1 MATHAIRPI
10 APLYRV
16 GDETFRQVTL
26 SASQDFSEGAVIVQ
40 NASDGTYE
48 EGGTDP
54 SAISGIALAAADD
67 YTWREDT
74 FGFTAQAVPV
84 ASPDQVFRGSLASA
98 AATEA
103 SPVTTADVSAQ
114 IGVSYGLV
122 ENTDSGYWVVDQ
134 TDTTN
139 TRVRIVGIDDDME
152 DGDGNIVVEF
162 VILAANQEAI
172 S

>member
-10 APLYRV
+10 APVTRV
-16 GDETFRQVTL
+16 GDETFRQVPL
-26 SASQDFSEGAVIVQ
+26 SASQDFTVGAVIVQ

-54 SAISGIALAAADD
+54 SAIAGIALAAAAD
-67 YTWREDT
+67 YDWSEDT
-74 FGFTAQAVPV
+74 FGFTSQAVPI
-84 ASPDQVFRGSLASA
+84 ASPDQLFRGSLADA
-98 AATEA
+98 ASSGA
-103 SPVTTADVSAQ
+103 VTIADVSAE
-114 IGVSYGLV
+114 IGNEYGLV
-122 ENTDSGYWVVDQ
+122 EDATSGYWVVDHA
-134 TDTTN
+134 DTTN

-152 DGDGNIVVEF
+152 DGDANIVVEF